1 MEYVIK
7 YKVILCND
15 LFTLLDTDTDSDP
28 DPGTDDIN
36 SKKWVQ

>member
-7 YKVILCND
+7 YKVMLCND
-15 LFTLLDTDTDSDP
+15 LFTLLDTDSDP

-36 SKKWVQ
+36 SKK